1 MRLFKRKGKTPAK
14 GADAGDA
21 KGQVDAGDAIRRCI
35 ELTEFVAKLA
45 DQLTKAF
52 DQMNDVVKIMIE
64 ARAEA
69 EQATD
74 GAQKEGTV

>member
-14 GADAGDA
+14 GA
-21 KGQVDAGDAIRRCI
+21 DAGDAIRRCI

-52 DQMNDVVKIMIE
+52 DEMNNVVKIMIE

-74 GAQKEGTV
+74 GAQTEGTV